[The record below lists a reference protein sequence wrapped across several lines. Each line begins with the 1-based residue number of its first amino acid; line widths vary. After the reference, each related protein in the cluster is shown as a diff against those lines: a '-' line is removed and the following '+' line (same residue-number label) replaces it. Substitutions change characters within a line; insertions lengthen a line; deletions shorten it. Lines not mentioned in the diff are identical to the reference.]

1 MDEAAE
7 AIPLVTQDPEE
18 VVANQE
24 EGTPAA

>member
-7 AIPLVTQDPEE
+7 AIPLITPGPEE